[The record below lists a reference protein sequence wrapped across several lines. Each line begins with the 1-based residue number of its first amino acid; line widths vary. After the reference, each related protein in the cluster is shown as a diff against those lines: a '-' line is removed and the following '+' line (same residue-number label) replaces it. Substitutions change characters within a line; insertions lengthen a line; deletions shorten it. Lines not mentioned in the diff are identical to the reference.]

1 MSTSFPHSPRRAS
14 RRGFM
19 RNGAALGALAA
30 GAPLSSSALFGQINR
45 AQITA
50 GDIAILK
57 FLAAAELI
65 EDDLW
70 QQYCE
75 LAVSNP
81 AYNRALRRIDRSLVR
96 YICDDRDD
104 ERSHAALINAFL
116 VAIGETPVN
125 LDPFRRLPSVNATGA
140 ETRGRLTNL
149 TRLNVDT
156 SWFNR
161 YRSALNPD
169 LGATF
174 PQLVNITGRATV
186 PVSNGQSENQVQ
198 LAAHA
203 AAFHFCAIEQGGAS
217 LYNGLLSKV
226 TSLDALA
233 IVAAIGPTE
242 IIHFTGF
249 HKSLENLP
257 PFSFDGLSFP
267 NLRDNRELGE
277 GIFPE
282 PCQFLQADFP
292 LCSVV
297 RPRSNQN
304 SGPLAAAVGLVES
317 GLFSGQGSDFFDA
330 VVALATAA
338 DNATRAF

>member
-1 MSTSFPHSPRRAS
+1 MSKQDTPLLPLAAS
-14 RRGFM
+14 RRGFF
-19 RNGAALGALAA
+19 AA
-30 GAPLSSSALFGQINR
+30 SSAAAAAAITPQLF
-45 AQITA
+45 AQVNSSTVTP

-75 LAVSNP
+75 LAVNNP

-116 VAIGETPVN
+116 VAIGQQPVN
-125 LDPFRRLPSVNATGA
+125 LDPFRRLPSVSVTGA
-140 ETRGRLTNL
+140 EQRGRITNL
-149 TRLNVDT
+149 RNLNVDT
-156 SWFNR
+156 SWFLR
-161 YRSALNPD
+161 YRSAENPD

-174 PQLVNITGRATV
+174 PQFVAINSRDTI
-186 PVSNGQSENQVQ
+186 PVSNSQSENQIQ

-203 AAFHFCAIEQGGAS
+203 AAFHFCAIEQGGGS

-226 TSLDALA
+226 TSLDTLA

-257 PFSFDGLSFP
+257 AFSFDGLSFP
-267 NLRDNRELGE
+267 NIRDNRELGE

-282 PCQFLQADFP
+282 PCRFLDPNFP

-297 RPRSNQN
+297 RPRSNAN
-304 SGPLAAAVGLVES
+304 SGPLAAATGLVQS
-317 GLFSGQGSDFFDA
+317 NLFAGQGNDFFDA

-338 DNATRAF
+338 DNAVRAF